1 MASGSGFLELDA
13 DPVFE
18 KRNSVPAVAAA
29 PKPALRNGNV
39 VKCTRTWKY
48 ETYIVEVGDLGEIV
62 NETPDEEG
70 EVVVRWTKQG
80 KQGYIKPS
88 ALAHSD
94 QGNAGATNSAVSP
107 GRLQQS
113 APPPANYAPPQDTGS
128 PTAQAGHALPPE
140 LLAENNARSSQT
152 RFGFGARAGGNA
164 NTGKFGSGV
173 SGMHGGRVRG
183 VGFGHYNTSGPEKG
197 RRGASLA
204 EKAAKKHAARMASMK
219 DMEDDLPDLFP
230 DSDEEAAAPLAQ
242 PGPHTSDADAPF
254 AQQTETVPVAAT
266 MLPKTNS
273 SAAGPPMASNPDA
286 DEQHESVEL
295 TFQAGRIGIRYMG
308 NIITKVTADTQA
320 AKLGVRFGW
329 QILSVANNQLPT
341 NLNQTNAQKCVDVF
355 LAQQKAE
362 KTAYT
367 IRFRPTDTK
376 ILVVGAGCDIVNGC
390 YEEHGSHH
398 GKPRYKKV
406 GPSGIFIW
414 WDKHSY
420 WNMVNQVDFVKYKQ
434 NGGSKKSCYY
444 GIQSEDGTPPTEG
457 WMRSHLGQN
466 PLPVLVTA
474 DST

>member
-18 KRNSVPAVAAA
+18 KRNSVQAAA
-29 PKPALRNGNV
+29 PAASRPLRNGDT

-48 ETYIVEVGDLGEIV
+48 ETYIVEVGDTGEIV

-88 ALAHSD
+88 ALDHADSTD
-94 QGNAGATNSAVSP
+94 NAGGSNMAVSP

-113 APPPANYAPPQDTGS
+113 AGQSNQAPRQDTGS
-128 PTAQAGHALPPE
+128 PKAQAGAQLPPE
-140 LLAENNARSSQT
+140 LLAENQARSSQQ
-152 RFGFGARAGGNA
+152 FGFGARAGGA
-164 NTGKFGSGV
+164 NTGAFGSGV
-173 SGMHGGRVRG
+173 SAHASGRVRG
-183 VGFGHYNTSGPEKG
+183 VGFGHFNTSGPVSKG
-197 RRGASLA
+197 RAQGPSLA
-204 EKAAKKHAARMASMK
+204 EKAAMKHAARMASMT
-219 DMEDDLPDLFP
+219 MEDDLPDLFP
-230 DSDEEAAAPLAQ
+230 DSDDEPANSAAPLAK
-242 PGPHTSDADAPF
+242 PTAPTPSNDADI
-254 AQQTETVPVAAT
+254 QQTETVPQSTFSPSAT
-266 MLPKTNS
+266 
-273 SAAGPPMASNPDA
+273 GPPMASNPDA
-286 DEQHESVEL
+286 DEQHDSRAL
-295 TFQAGRIGIRYMG
+295 TFQPGRIGIRYMG

-320 AKLGVRFGW
+320 HQLGVKFGW
-329 QILSVANNQLPT
+329 QIESINDQILPPAMNMTNQ
-341 NLNQTNAQKCVDVF
+341 QKFVDVF

-362 KTAYT
+362 KKAYT

-390 YEEHGSHH
+390 YEEHGTHH

-406 GPSGIFIW
+406 NAASIYIW

>member
-18 KRNSVPAVAAA
+18 KRNSTKAAA
-29 PKPALRNGNV
+29 PAATRPLRNGDT

-48 ETYIVEVGDLGEIV
+48 ETYIVEVGDTGEIV

-88 ALAHSD
+88 ALGHADSD
-94 QGNAGATNSAVSP
+94 NAGGSMAASP

-113 APPPANYAPPQDTGS
+113 AGQSACAPPQDTGS
-128 PTAQAGHALPPE
+128 PTAQAGAQLPPE
-140 LLAENNARSSQT
+140 LLAENQARSSQQ
-152 RFGFGARAGGNA
+152 FGFGARAGGA
-164 NTGKFGSGV
+164 NTGAFGSSV
-173 SGMHGGRVRG
+173 SGGRVRG
-183 VGFGHYNTSGPEKG
+183 VGFGHFNTAGPIAKG
-197 RRGASLA
+197 RAQGASLA
-204 EKAAKKHAARMASMK
+204 EKAAMKHAARMASTEF
-219 DMEDDLPDLFP
+219 EDDLPDLFP
-230 DSDEEAAAPLAQ
+230 DSDDDGTKAPLAKATA
-242 PGPHTSDADAPF
+242 PTASNDADI
-254 AQQTETVPVAAT
+254 QQTETVPQST
-266 MLPKTNS
+266 FSS
-273 SAAGPPMASNPDA
+273 SATGPPMASNPDA
-286 DEQHESVEL
+286 DEQHESVSL
-295 TFQAGRIGIRYMG
+295 TFQPGRIGIRYMG
-308 NIITKVTADTQA
+308 NIITKVTAETQA
-320 AKLGVRFGW
+320 DKLGVKFGW
-329 QILSVANNQLPT
+329 QIEQINDQTLPPAMNMTNQ
-341 NLNQTNAQKCVDVF
+341 QKFVDVF

-362 KTAYT
+362 KKAYT

-390 YEEHGSHH
+390 YEEHGTHH

-406 GPSGIFIW
+406 GAASIYIW

-420 WNMVNQVDFVKYKQ
+420 WNMVNQLDFVKYKQ

-444 GIQSEDGTPPTEG
+444 GIQSEDSTPPTEG